1 MAEQK
6 EATVTF
12 GVLNETSDAESR
24 VALTPDIVT
33 RLGRNGISCI
43 IESGA
48 GNAAEYTD
56 EDYQAAGATV
66 ASRDEVIATADA
78 LGFIDRPSAETV
90 AKLKAG
96 QWVIGM
102 LGSFTDTAYVESLSN
117 AGLVGVAIE
126 KLPRQLSSA
135 QSMDEMTSQNSVM
148 GYKAAITAAN
158 AYGAF
163 LPMMTTAAGTIRPAK
178 ALVLGAGIAGLQAIG
193 TLKRLGAVVTAY
205 DVRPASKGEVESLGA
220 KFLDL
225 GLDFSKGQG
234 EGGYARAL
242 SAEEQAQQQAA
253 VDEKASGFDI
263 VITTAKVPGRKPP
276 VLLTKAGVNGLH
288 RGAVIV
294 DCAASDLGGNVE
306 GSAVGEQVTEGGVKL
321 IGAPYLASGVATT
334 ASNLLSRNVA
344 DVLSHFVRDGKLG
357 MDLTEELD
365 NALVVAGRIE
375 PAEKKEEK

>member
-1 MAEQK
+1 MAETP
-6 EATVTF
+6 EATVAF
-12 GVLNETSDAESR
+12 GVLNETSEHESR

-33 RLGRNGISCI
+33 RLRKAGVTCL

-48 GNAAEYTD
+48 GAASHYVD
-56 EDYQAAGATV
+56 ADYVKAGAQV
-66 ASRDEVIATADA
+66 VSAADVIARADV
-78 LGFIDRPSAETV
+78 LGFVDRPSNELLSRVKKGT
-90 AKLKAG
+90 
-96 QWVIGM
+96 WVIGM
-102 LGSFTDTAYVESLSN
+102 LGSFTDADYVAALDN
-117 AGLVGVAIE
+117 AGLVGVAME

-148 GYKAAITAAN
+148 GYKAAIAAAD
-158 AYGAF
+158 AYGSF

-178 ALVLGAGIAGLQAIG
+178 VLVLGAGIAGLQAIG
-193 TLKRLGAVVTAY
+193 TAKRLGAVVTAY

-242 SAEEQAQQQAA
+242 SAQQQAA
-253 VDEKASGFDI
+253 VDQKAAGFDI

-276 VLLTKAGVNGLH
+276 VLLTRAGVAGLH

-306 GSAVGEQVTEGGVKL
+306 GSAVGTQVTEGGVTI

-344 DVLSHFVRDGKLG
+344 DVLAHFVRDGRLVI
-357 MDLTEELD
+357 DLNEELD
-365 NALVVAGRIE
+365 NAMVVAGRGE
-375 PAEKKEEK
+375 EAKKKEE

>member
-1 MAEQK
+1 MAETA
-6 EATVTF
+6 EATVVF
-12 GVLNETSDAESR
+12 GVLNETSEHESR

-33 RLGRNGISCI
+33 RLRKSGVNCL

-48 GNAAEYTD
+48 GVASHYVD
-56 EDYQAAGATV
+56 EDYSKAGAQV
-66 ASRDEVIATADA
+66 VSADEVIARADV
-78 LGFIDRPSAETV
+78 LGFVDRPSSALLGRVKQGT
-90 AKLKAG
+90 
-96 QWVIGM
+96 WIIGM
-102 LGSFTDTAYVESLSN
+102 LGSFTDADYVTAIEK
-117 AGLVGVAIE
+117 AGLVGVAME

-148 GYKAAITAAN
+148 GYKAAIVAAN
-158 AYGAF
+158 AYGSF
-163 LPMMTTAAGTIRPAK
+163 LPMMNTA
-178 ALVLGAGIAGLQAIG
+178 
-193 TLKRLGAVVTAY
+193 KRLGAVVTAY

-253 VDEKASGFDI
+253 VDQKAAGFDI

-276 VLLTKAGVNGLH
+276 VLLTKAGVAGLH

-306 GSAVGEQVTEGGVKL
+306 GSTVGTQVTENGVTI
-321 IGAPYLASGVATT
+321 IGAPYLSSGVSTT

-344 DVLSHFVRDGKLG
+344 DVLAHFVRDGKLAI
-357 MDLTEELD
+357 DLNEELD
-365 NALVVAGRIE
+365 NAMVVAGRGE
-375 PAEKKEEK
+375 EAKKEGE